1 MLFKQIP
8 RTELAPSGLPPRI
21 TPPTTPSEFVL
32 RQESTLVTLVSA
44 WRKKNI
50 TQRGSFVFEKK
61 SGARLAASW
70 GWSKTRAEN
79 EGGGDVFSFF
89 SLVCYLFSP
98 SFLLL
103 SFSYFFFFFFFS
115 SWVTIDLV
123 TPRENH
129 RADGISSGSQQGCDR
144 GGKLKSTRK
153 KGPIIAFNQ
162 HHCWSSWS
170 SIQNRVEGG
179 CSVFRWETV
188 REIVTGIE
196 YDCATSGYRP

>member
-1 MLFKQIP
+1 MPNTSSWRASQRVK
-8 RTELAPSGLPPRI
+8 EPPRSI
-21 TPPTTPSEFVL
+21 QCYSNKFHAPNSPYPVFRHELHPQQPPQNSFCAKNPRWSPWFPP
-32 RQESTLVTLVSA
+32 RA
-44 WRKKNI
+44 RKI
-50 TQRGSFVFEKK
+50 SPRGVRLYRKK

-79 EGGGDVFSFF
+79 VGGGDVFSFF

-98 SFLLL
+98 SLLLL
-103 SFSYFFFFFFFS
+103 SFSFSFSFFLFFFS

-162 HHCWSSWS
+162 HHCWSS
-170 SIQNRVEGG
+170 
-179 CSVFRWETV
+179 
-188 REIVTGIE
+188 
-196 YDCATSGYRP
+196 